1 MIQNPA
7 SNRVYAFQC
16 LEIRVAQLL
25 ENWLDADLKE
35 LQKLTDKFSHVFMS
49 SALGKF
55 AHEAIHALARFIKGA
70 TYIKNL
76 INTCCG
82 FPNFLTYPD
91 DLFNTLAAEIELQIN
106 LLWDGYIPAKKLI
119 REGIAKLDQEAQS

>member
-1 MIQNPA
+1 
-7 SNRVYAFQC
+7 
-16 LEIRVAQLL
+16 
-25 ENWLDADLKE
+25 
-35 LQKLTDKFSHVFMS
+35 MS

-119 REGIAKLDQEAQS
+119 REGIKKLDQEAQSWRFEVPL